1 MVVAHHLTPVVVEL
15 LRRRRHAQR
24 QERVRAGA
32 AWHHHTYD
40 GDPVE
45 FVFTTTTGGL
55 LLRQTVAKSV
65 RAAALAAGVDPMGL
79 STHTG
84 RSTAI
89 TVLCTEEGVDL
100 ADIARHVG
108 HANPTTTTTGYVR
121 HLGNR
126 PLTTTQAASRPLD
139 PTLSLAPEM
148 G

>member
-1 MVVAHHLTPVVVEL
+1 
-15 LRRRRHAQR
+15 
-24 QERVRAGA
+24 
-32 AWHHHTYD
+32 
-40 GDPVE
+40 
-45 FVFTTTTGGL
+45 
-55 LLRQTVAKSV
+55 
-65 RAAALAAGVDPMGL
+65 MGL

-89 TVLCTEEGVDL
+89 TVLCAEEGVDL

-108 HANPTTTTTGYVR
+108 HANPTTTAGYVR

-126 PLTTTQAASRPLD
+126 PLTTTQAASRLLD